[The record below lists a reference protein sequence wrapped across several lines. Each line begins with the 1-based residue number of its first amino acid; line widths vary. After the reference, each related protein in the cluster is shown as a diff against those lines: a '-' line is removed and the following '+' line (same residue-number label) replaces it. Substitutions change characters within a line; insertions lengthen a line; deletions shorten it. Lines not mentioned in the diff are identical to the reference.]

1 MRFLIAGILGL
12 FALVGLTLGIG
23 DRTLWAP
30 PKQQVLTSQI
40 TSESP
45 FLLVPPSIV
54 GAHPGQPAA
63 TVKSVVSESGSAP
76 NIEQVFVSYGRYADL
91 RAWLEKAQYAEVK
104 FAEPGA
110 SQPLEIDRS
119 NIGLAAPDPAGS
131 DLWYDEG
138 SDAVKVTLA
147 MNTLDDTAMLI
158 ATKTPAGAA
167 ATPIELQLVWPV
179 VHDLTFSNWSI
190 WIGSGFAVLAVAALL
205 WAFRHKRVMRGPRRR
220 ITKPPKGPKIRVK
233 RNKDLAPKRGRRAAR
248 RWGKIVAAPLVLS
261 LTFAATGCASA
272 TPGQTGLPQQSGGSA
287 SPTASESAAPQAPAA
302 LTRVQLER
310 ILADVSEVAKN
321 ADKGNNKK
329 ILEQR
334 FAGPALQMRSV
345 QYVLRKKNQNVEAPP
360 AIAAKPITFA
370 LPAATDV
377 WPRIAMAV
385 TDAPGDALP
394 QMLVLQQEN
403 PRSNYKVWYV
413 SSLLPGV
420 KIPAVATEAVGAIPV
435 ESESVFIKLPPKQ
448 LATAFG
454 DILNKGRASLSAPL
468 FDLDN
473 PFYQQLSASQNAQI
487 EALTQ
492 ATVTFKHSLG
502 NPNTMALATADTGA
516 LVAVFMNDVY
526 TVKPSVRSSAVA
538 VEGLE
543 KLLLGSG
550 GSTTGVQTVYGD
562 MLFFYVPPVS
572 SKKTIELLGVTQGL
586 LSIRKL

>member
-1 MRFLIAGILGL
+1 MRFLIAGVLGL

-40 TSESP
+40 AAESP
-45 FLLVPPSIV
+45 FVLVPPSIV
-54 GAHPGQPAA
+54 GAHPGQPRA
-63 TVKSVVSESGSAP
+63 TVKAVLAEGGDPASV
-76 NIEQVFVSYGRYADL
+76 EQVFVSYGRYADL
-91 RAWLEKAQYAEVK
+91 KAWLEKAQYAEVK
-104 FAEPGA
+104 LAEAGA
-110 SQPLEIDRS
+110 KNPIAIDRN
-119 NIGLAAPDPAGS
+119 NIGLAGPDPAGS
-131 DLWYDEG
+131 DLWYEE
-138 SDAVKVTLA
+138 DADSLKVSLDMKTLA
-147 MNTLDDTAMLI
+147 DTAMLI
-158 ATKTPAGAA
+158 STKAKVPTAV
-167 ATPIELQLVWPV
+167 ELQLVWPV
-179 VHDLTFSNWSI
+179 VHDLTFSNWMI
-190 WIGSGFAVLAVAALL
+190 WLGSGFGVLALAALI
-205 WAFRHKRVMRGPRRR
+205 WAFRHKRVIRGPRRR

-248 RWGKIVAAPLVLS
+248 RWGKIVATPLVFS
-261 LTFAATGCASA
+261 LVFATAGCAGASS
-272 TPGQTGLPQQSGGSA
+272 TQTGLPQQSGGSA
-287 SPTASESAAPQAPAA
+287 SPSASESPAPQAPAA
-302 LTRVQLER
+302 LTKVQFER
-310 ILADVSEVAKN
+310 ILTDVSEVAKN

-329 ILEQR
+329 ILEER

-345 QYVLRKKNQNVEAPP
+345 QYVLRKKNQNVEAPA

-370 LPAATDV
+370 LPAATDA

-394 QMLVLQQEN
+394 QMLVLQQED

-420 KIPAVATEAVGAIPV
+420 KIPAVATAEVGAIPV
-435 ESESVFIKLPPKQ
+435 ERDSVFIKLPPNQ

-473 PFYQQLSASQNAQI
+473 QFYQQLSTSQKNQI

-526 TVKPSVRSSAVA
+526 TVKPRVRSSAVA